1 MGQTTKIDRYIFDG
15 ADRNVH
21 RQARIKAFLRNPLT
35 VSANSRYE
43 QVPRVFVPLSYR
55 GDVCDK
61 VCSKRD
67 GWERCEKEKKRG
79 DWEVTCTDTRGGRG
93 EKGPKR
99 GGRD

>member
-1 MGQTTKIDRYIFDG
+1 MNKFLVFLVLCLV
-15 ADRNVH
+15 AVASV
-21 RQARIKAFLRNPLT
+21 QAQRREKVER
-35 VSANSRYE
+35 
-43 QVPRVFVPLSYR
+43 VPLSFR

-93 EKGPKR
+93 EKGGKR